1 MNIPQAPLN
10 SSNSHLQKS
19 LTDTINFLRLMFN
32 NGTKHA
38 AFTQSQINAITN
50 LDQAGTIVF
59 NSTTNESNVSYVDAG
74 VLKWR
79 AF

>member
-1 MNIPQAPLN
+1 MNIPTPPLN
-10 SSNSHLQKS
+10 STNADLKKS
-19 LTDTINFLRLMFN
+19 LTDTLNFLQLMFN

-38 AFTQSQINAITN
+38 GFTQAQIDAITN

-59 NSTTNESNVSYVDAG
+59 NTTTNESNVSYIETG
-74 VLKWR
+74 LLKWR